1 MKIDPAKPYAD
12 LIKLLIYVAIC
23 GFFFWIGGIREEAAN
38 LKADNKLMARAVD
51 ERDQAIKDRNKAQ
64 AKADKL
70 AKLPPKVV
78 TVVRNNPSNC
88 TLPRPVTDSVRDQV
102 RETNSAI
109 RSMR

>member
-1 MKIDPAKPYAD
+1 MKPYAD
-12 LIKLLIYVAIC
+12 LIKILAFAGVC
-23 GFFFWIGGIREEAAN
+23 WFFFWIGGVREEAAC
-38 LKADNKLMARAVD
+38 LKADNKLLDRAVS
-51 ERDQAIKDRNKAQ
+51 ERDQAIEERNKAQ

-88 TLPRPVTDSVRDQV
+88 TLPRPVADSVRDQV

-109 RSMR
+109 P